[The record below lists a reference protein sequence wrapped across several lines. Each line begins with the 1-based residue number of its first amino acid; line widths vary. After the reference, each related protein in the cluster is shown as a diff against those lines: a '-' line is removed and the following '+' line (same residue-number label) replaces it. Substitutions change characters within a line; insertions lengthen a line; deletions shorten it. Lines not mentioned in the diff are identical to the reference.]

1 MSSDAAP
8 EILLVRH
15 GETDWSRSGRHT
27 GRTDVSLT
35 DAGRGQAKRL
45 AGRLAGRSY
54 ARVITSPLE
63 RARETCRLAGLDR
76 DAEPRAE
83 LLEWDYG
90 DYEGRTTAD
99 IRRERPGWTVWNGD
113 CPGGETAADVAT
125 RLEPLMAELRAA
137 NGDVALFAHGH
148 VLRILAA
155 RWIELPATGGAR
167 LALGTAALSV
177 LGYERE
183 TPVLRLWNDSDE

>member
-1 MSSDAAP
+1 MPAAA
-8 EILLVRH
+8 R
-15 GETDWSRSGRHT
+15 RSASPAGRRG
-27 GRTDVSLT
+27 GRTRACSPAPWSGPGRP
-35 DAGRGQAKRL
+35 AG
-45 AGRLAGRSY
+45 S
-54 ARVITSPLE
+54 
-63 RARETCRLAGLDR
+63 AGLDR

-99 IRRERPGWTVWNGD
+99 IRRDRPGWTVWNGG
-113 CPGGETAADVAT
+113 CPDGETAADVAT
-125 RLEPLMAELRAA
+125 RLEPLMAELHAEE
-137 NGDVALFAHGH
+137 GDVALFAHGH

-155 RWIELPATGGAR
+155 LWIELPAIGGAR

-183 TPVLRLWNDSDE
+183 TPVLRLWNDAGA